1 MTTSGMLPSGYSMLS
16 RSALIAASVLMLDR
30 VRPEKVFKSV
40 DWPLL
45 VISSPDLQTVQLGL
59 ALFVVKNRTVWD
71 QVMAGSVL
79 ATLPVLLIFL
89 IFQKYFIR
97 GISLTGMK

>member
-1 MTTSGMLPSGYSMLS
+1 M
-16 RSALIAASVLMLDR
+16 
-30 VRPEKVFKSV
+30 
-40 DWPLL
+40 
-45 VISSPDLQTVQLGL
+45 ISNPQLRTVQLGL
-59 ALFVVKNRTVWD
+59 ALYVVKNRTAWD